1 MKPDLRE
8 DKTEL
13 WLGSEHE
20 VQKLFEFLGKVAS
33 RELTLVEAPELV
45 EITMHNLAI
54 KFALS
59 CCLLE
64 GLLAGAH
71 EKEQHCASKQISIY
85 GGEWTITEPLLTTVH
100 LWRHVLKTARETR
113 YSIAKVSRIRKIT
126 KFEAIIRIERDILGM
141 NISMNDLIL
150 VASPNGVH

>member
-1 MKPDLRE
+1 MHVTISIAYLLEMSLDNGGSGDRTPLEPLVKPDLSK
-8 DKTEL
+8 DKTDI

-45 EITMHNLAI
+45 EITTHNLAI

-71 EKEQHCASKQISIY
+71 EKE
-85 GGEWTITEPLLTTVH
+85 
-100 LWRHVLKTARETR
+100 
-113 YSIAKVSRIRKIT
+113 
-126 KFEAIIRIERDILGM
+126 
-141 NISMNDLIL
+141 
-150 VASPNGVH
+150 